1 MTKWVVGFVAVAIA
15 SFVLNDLFGS
25 GSGFGMPENIVGE
38 IGGHEVS
45 LEEFQSAVQDRENS
59 YILNFGR
66 SPGEQERPALR
77 QQAWDLLISRYA
89 ITPQYEAVGVKVTSD
104 EEWDII
110 QGKNVDENIK
120 LSFTDSA
127 GNFDRNSLISYIQS
141 LDAQPVNSEPR
152 IRWNIFRADLAPSRE
167 RIKFENL
174 ILKTNYVTEAEAE
187 KEYHL
192 QNDVAEVKYL
202 YVPFYA
208 ISDSL
213 VNVSDSQLKD
223 YYNKNKEK
231 YKAEETRDVSYVL
244 FPLTPSAEDS
254 LSIREEMESIAADF
268 RTTKE
273 DSIFASINS
282 DGQEV
287 FTKYTIATISPAV
300 TEKINSMSVGDVV
313 GPFLEG
319 NQYKVMK
326 LVSVDNDTTYNAKA
340 SHILIRWDDTTD
352 ASKRAAREKAQ
363 GILNDIK
370 GGASFAAMAREFGT
384 DGTSSRGGD
393 LGWFTSGQMVKPFQ
407 DAVFRATKTGLIP
420 NLVETE
426 FGYHIIDVTG
436 VKDNTSYTVAT
447 VTRDITPSDE
457 TQNEAYR
464 KADLFASGISDLEDF
479 KAAAQGDN
487 LTIYDAEEVGTTTS
501 RINTVDDARQVVL
514 WLFRDASVGSISE
527 VYDVTDSYMVAV
539 MTGKTEKGYRS
550 FEDSKEEIMPIVK
563 NEIKGKMIVDKLKSL
578 SGTLDE
584 MATAYGGTDAAVYS
598 SSDVKLNS
606 NSLPSVGIDPV
617 AVGKTFTLEAGKKT
631 EPFVGENGVLLME
644 MVNKTIAP
652 EVGDYSIFKNQLLQT
667 LNGQA
672 GFNIAEA
679 LKKGAEIEDKRY
691 LFY

>member
-38 IGGHEVS
+38 IGGHEVT

-213 VNVSDSQLKD
+213 VNVSDAQLKD
-223 YYNKNKEK
+223 YYNKNKER

-254 LSIREEMESIAADF
+254 LSIREEMESIASDF

-326 LVSVDNDTTYNAKA
+326 LVSIDNDTTYNAKA

-363 GILNDIK
+363 GILNDLK

-447 VTRDITPSDE
+447 VTREITPSDE

-464 KADLFASGISDLEDF
+464 KADLFASGLSDLEDF
-479 KAAAQGDN
+479 KAAAQADN
-487 LTIYDAEEVGTTTS
+487 LTIYDAEDVGTTAS

-514 WLFRDASVGSISE
+514 WLFRDASIGSISE

-550 FEDSKEEIMPIVK
+550 FEDAKEEIMPIVK
-563 NEIKGKMIVDKLKSL
+563 NEIKGKMIVDKLKTL

-631 EPFVGENGVLLME
+631 EPFMGENGVLVME